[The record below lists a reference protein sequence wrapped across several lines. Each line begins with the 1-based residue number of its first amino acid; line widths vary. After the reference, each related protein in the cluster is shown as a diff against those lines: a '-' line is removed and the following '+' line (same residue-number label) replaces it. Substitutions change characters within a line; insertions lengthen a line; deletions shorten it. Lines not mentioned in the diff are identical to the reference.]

1 MVSGGTDV
9 LVELQRGVKPTQTL
23 IDITALESLK
33 YVRRE
38 GDEIV
43 IGGLATHNDVL
54 ASQDCRSRALS
65 LVQACAEVGAPQIR
79 TRGTL
84 AGNIVTASPAND
96 TIAPLVALGSK
107 VVLRSER
114 GDRTVDIEAFFT
126 GFRTTVMA
134 PDELVAQIRV
144 RATQPDERSTF
155 LKLGLRRAQ
164 AISVIALAAGVALEK
179 DGRVQCARI
188 AIGCVA
194 PTIVRVPKAEAFL
207 AGKKLISFTTS
218 AMSEPW
224 LNEQGQWLSLRY
236 LFDHYLTHAFGMQA
250 DEHVHFGNVTTGMP
264 KLWADRHLYA
274 VEQQAKAVCAT
285 VLTNRAGAAARVAA
299 S

>member
-1 MVSGGTDV
+1 MTIQSSASHLPPRHAVILCHPDPKSFNRAIADTYCDTVHKIGHEAIVRDLYAMGFDPILKTNERPTVEGFRISTDV
-9 LVELQRGVKPTQTL
+9 KNEIALLTGCEVFLLIYPIWFGTPPAMLKGYVERVFGSG
-23 IDITALESLK
+23 ITP
-33 YVRRE
+33 R
-38 GDEIV
+38 D
-43 IGGLATHNDVL
+43 
-54 ASQDCRSRALS
+54 
-65 LVQACAEVGAPQIR
+65 VGA
-79 TRGTL
+79 
-84 AGNIVTASPAND
+84 
-96 TIAPLVALGSK
+96 
-107 VVLRSER
+107 
-114 GDRTVDIEAFFT
+114 
-126 GFRTTVMA
+126 
-134 PDELVAQIRV
+134 
-144 RATQPDERSTF
+144 RARKS
-155 LKLGLRRAQ
+155 
-164 AISVIALAAGVALEK
+164 
-179 DGRVQCARI
+179 
-188 AIGCVA
+188 
-194 PTIVRVPKAEAFL
+194 FL